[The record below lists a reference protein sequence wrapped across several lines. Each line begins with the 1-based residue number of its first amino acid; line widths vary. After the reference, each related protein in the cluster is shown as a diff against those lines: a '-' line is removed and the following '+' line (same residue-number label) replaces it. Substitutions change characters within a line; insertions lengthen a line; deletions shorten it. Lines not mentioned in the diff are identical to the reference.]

1 MASTFTVD
9 PVLSQHLFRYLW
21 DGVCSQRRQV
31 AKIDEQTEILQYVT
45 PSPSG
50 FTDRDHCLLRAWEYD
65 PTSETHVI
73 VSTSVSHPSASL
85 MAGIRAT
92 ELATRYTIER
102 VDREKTRVSF
112 ICRVDMRYV
121 TAWAPTV
128 VWYIV
133 YVVIFLALFLI
144 LCFFSPGVVQV
155 STTIKDLVHTWHQV
169 WVISESHSINPVS

>member
-1 MASTFTVD
+1 MASTFTVE

-128 VWYIV
+128 VSCLV
-133 YVVIFLALFLI
+133 YTV
-144 LCFFSPGVVQV
+144 
-155 STTIKDLVHTWHQV
+155 
-169 WVISESHSINPVS
+169 